1 MTGMDWWLIDWLA
14 GWLVECL
21 VGRLVGWVTGRLG
34 WAVTLQVLT
43 PPRPATRLPEPE
55 PEGGFA
61 HQCDLNA
68 SCKSSSSLSL

>member
-14 GWLVECL
+14 GWLVECS

-43 PPRPATRLPEPE
+43 PPAPTGHPPA
-55 PEGGFA
+55 
-61 HQCDLNA
+61 
-68 SCKSSSSLSL
+68 